1 MEKREKIKITG
12 VKHYADNI
20 KSLMFE
26 NDEYSLSNTDLLDTY
41 IEGDNIPEY
50 ISTATHVELIPEP
63 DNQYDPNAIR
73 VEIEGVKVGYVKSGS
88 CSHVKN
94 LLKSPNFKYVM
105 IDKLIYGNIK
115 HVYSDENDK
124 DYIEV
129 REYDSPVV
137 HLMIVSE
144 VPSESVPIMSQTKE
158 LTSVRTEA
166 EKPQISLTLLIALII
181 LSLALLIIL
190 PFFGIIGAIITIIFT
205 IMYVKEG
212 NGNNGN
218 SKKTP

>member
-26 NDEYSLSNTDLLDTY
+26 NDEYSWSNKDLLDAY
-41 IEGDNIPEY
+41 IEGDDIPEY

-115 HVYSDENDK
+115 HIYTDENDK

-137 HLMIVSE
+137 HLMIVSDSPSDD
-144 VPSESVPIMSQTKE
+144 VPAMPQVKESTPLKTETETFQVP
-158 LTSVRTEA
+158 
-166 EKPQISLTLLIALII
+166 
-181 LSLALLIIL
+181 LALLIVLLVLSLIL
-190 PFFGIIGAIITIIFT
+190 LFIFPLFGIIGIIVTIVLI
-205 IMYVKEG
+205 INHLKVERDK
-212 NGNNGN
+212 
-218 SKKTP
+218 

>member
-26 NDEYSLSNTDLLDTY
+26 NDEYSWSNKDLLDAY
-41 IEGDNIPEY
+41 IEGDDIPEY

-63 DNQYDPNAIR
+63 DNQYDSNAIR

-115 HVYSDENDK
+115 HIYSDENDK

-144 VPSESVPIMSQTKE
+144 APSVSVPTMPQTKE
-158 LTSVRTEA
+158 LTPVKTET
-166 EKPQISLTLLIALII
+166 EKPHISLTLLIALII

-218 SKKTP
+218 SKKTS

>member
-26 NDEYSLSNTDLLDTY
+26 NDEYSWSNKDLLDAY
-41 IEGDNIPEY
+41 IEGDDIPEY

-218 SKKTP
+218 SKKAP